1 MTDFYTSTEDDLS
14 VVTDLDL
21 ELIDHVPDE
30 RFPWLLWSFVKV
42 RQPNEN
48 GLPQKE
54 EELTLHDLRHELIHA
69 LHENLQVVYAGSR
82 LVDGWLELYF
92 YAPSP
97 KRYENIVTQTM
108 GAYKEYAHESGSR
121 RDAKWEQYLR
131 TLYPDARQF
140 QQIQSRHT
148 ILALSEEGDDLTLER
163 PVEHYIFFKT
173 RSNEERF
180 SDKALEMGFTLKE
193 QVEQDDETYPYGVVL
208 ERAGAVTFE
217 ATEACIDMLFAEV
230 LKEHGVYEGWS
241 TALAKE
247 ADV

>member
-1 MTDFYTSTEDDLS
+1 MTDFYTSTEDSLR

-30 RFPWLLWSFVKV
+30 RFPWLLWSFIKV
-42 RQPNEN
+42 RQPNAQ
-48 GLPQKE
+48 GLPEKE
-54 EELTLHDLRHELIHA
+54 EEGVLFDLRHELIHA
-69 LHENLQVVYAGSR
+69 LHENLEVVYAGSR
-82 LVDGWLELYF
+82 LVDGWFELYF

-97 KRYENIVTQTM
+97 KRYENIVAQTM
-108 GAYKEYAHESGSR
+108 NAYSDYAYESGSR

-131 TLYPDARQF
+131 RLYPDARNF

-148 ILALSEEGDDLTLER
+148 ILALNEEGDDLNAER

-180 SDKALEMGFTLKE
+180 SDKAMDMGFTVKE
-193 QVEQDDETYPYGVVL
+193 QVEQDDETYPYGVIL
-208 ERAGAVTFE
+208 ERSGAVTFE
-217 ATEACIDMLFAEV
+217 AIEESIDMLFAAM